1 MVEDFERPDA
11 PKVVREI
18 LSGIVPDDQMGT
30 DYVDAYGRF
39 YEQDGHEAIS
49 IEDMDFIVIRR
60 KGGYLT
66 QEFTDVIG
74 LEIHTLARTRDRTE
88 RLMREVSKRILL
100 AEGNDYAG
108 FQVDFSMTLAGPEDD
123 KIDSMDDRIMVE
135 SFELHIRVNWI

>member
-39 YEQDGHEAIS
+39 YEQDSHEAIS